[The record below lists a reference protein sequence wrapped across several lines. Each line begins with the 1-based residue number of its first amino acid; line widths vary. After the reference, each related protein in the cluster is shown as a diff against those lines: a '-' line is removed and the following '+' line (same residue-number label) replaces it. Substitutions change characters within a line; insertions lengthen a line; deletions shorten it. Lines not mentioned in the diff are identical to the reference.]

1 MCQAHS
7 VSLPDSLI
15 KIQLS
20 PKTMA
25 EVEAERKMG
34 TRFSSKLFL
43 WRLPSSSW
51 RVWSRAVVPLTKVS
65 IVLLMP
71 QNCEVVNDIL
81 FISPGTVSKEYVLYH

>member
-1 MCQAHS
+1 MSGTLCFPLDILAKS
-7 VSLPDSLI
+7 

-20 PKTMA
+20 PKTIA

-65 IVLLMP
+65 M
-71 QNCEVVNDIL
+71 L
-81 FISPGTVSKEYVLYH
+81 FDA